1 VRPARLTAGIVALAI
16 AYVAVARLGLGVDAV
31 GGLAALVWP
40 PTGLALA
47 ALVVFGRAF
56 WPGVAIGALVA
67 NLWVGASVG
76 AAVGIALGNT
86 LEALLG
92 AFALERVGGFDRALG
107 SLRSVAALVLFAAL
121 GSTVVSATVG
131 VASMLSAGVITSD
144 HTTRAWLAWWVGD
157 MIGDLV
163 VAPLLLTLSKPP
175 PAWARGRTR
184 EFVLMVVL
192 LVATIWL
199 VFGRSEHAVFSP
211 LRQPYL
217 VMPLLIWAAMRFGP
231 RGAAL
236 ATFLC
241 SAGAIWGTAIGH
253 GALGGA
259 TLHESLLE
267 LQGFVSVLSIT
278 FLCLGAATVERHVL
292 LEQERVARAESERAV
307 RVRDDFLAVAS
318 HELRTPITPLK
329 LQLEG
334 LRHMAEN
341 LDERARERVDRAV
354 RQTERLARL
363 AEGLLDVSRLASGRL
378 DLEPEEVDL
387 NDLVGEVVDDLRDEA
402 NRSGSAVRVVRAES
416 ALGRWDRTR
425 IAQAVSNLLSNALK
439 YGKGLPVEV
448 EVHVQARSFHVAVRD
463 GGIGIEPGSY
473 ERIFERFER
482 AVPAK
487 SYGGLGLGLYVAR
500 EIARAHHGEIRVTS
514 EEGQGSTFT
523 LVLPRASATP
533 PMG

>member
-1 VRPARLTAGIVALAI
+1 MRPARLAAGIIALA
-16 AYVAVARLGLGVDAV
+16 AVYVAVARLGLGVDAV

-40 PTGLALA
+40 PTGVALS
-47 ALVVFGRAF
+47 ALVVFGRGL
-56 WPGVAIGALVA
+56 WPGVAIGALLT
-67 NLWVGASVG
+67 NLWVGAPLGV
-76 AAVGIALGNT
+76 AVGIAVGNT

-92 AFALERVGGFDRALG
+92 AFALAHVGGFDRALG

-131 VASMLSAGVITSD
+131 TASMLSNGMITSD

-163 VAPLLLTLSKPP
+163 VAPLLLTLSKPA
-175 PAWARGRTR
+175 PAWTRGRTR
-184 EFVLMVVL
+184 EFVLLIGL
-192 LVATIWL
+192 LLATVWL
-199 VFGRSEHAVFSP
+199 VFGRGEQAVLSP

-241 SAGAIWGTAIGH
+241 SAGAIWGTA
-253 GALGGA
+253 LGQDPLAGG
-259 TLHESLLE
+259 TLHERLLE

-334 LRHMAEN
+334 LRHMADK
-341 LDERARERVDRAV
+341 LDERVRERIDRAV

-363 AEGLLDVSRLASGRL
+363 AEGLLDVSRLAAGRL
-378 DLEPEEVDL
+378 ELEPEEVDL
-387 NDLVGEVVDDLRDEA
+387 NEVVDEVVDDLRDEA
-402 NRSGSAVRVVRAES
+402 SRAQSTVRVTRAES
-416 ALGRWDRTR
+416 AHGRWDRTR
-425 IAQAVSNLLSNALK
+425 VAQAVGNLLSNALK
-439 YGKGLPVEV
+439 YGKGLPIEIEV
-448 EVHVQARSFHVAVRD
+448 RVQARSFQVEVRD
-463 GGIGIEPGSY
+463 AGIGIDPGSHA
-473 ERIFERFER
+473 RIFERFER

-487 SYGGLGLGLYVAR
+487 EYGGLGLGLYVAR

-514 EEGQGSTFT
+514 ETGHGSTFT
-523 LVLPRASATP
+523 LVLPRTNHTP
-533 PMG
+533 AE